1 MHVGMS
7 LFFQGQKDGLSDAEV
22 YQHEMRLGDMAE
34 PLGFDSLWSVEH
46 HFTGYTMVPDVL
58 QLLSYFAGRTRDIQL
73 GSMVVV
79 LPWHKPIRVA
89 EQVSMLDHL
98 CGGRLLFGVGRGLSR
113 TEFEGMQIPMED
125 SRIYFNESVEMLIS
139 GLEQGYCEYDGEL
152 VVQPRVDIRPAPA
165 RSLRGRIR
173 AAANTEESMRV
184 AGELGLGLL
193 MIPQKSWDVLAKDLD
208 VYRAAFSSRHAGEA
222 PPPRFLGLVFC
233 DEDGDRA
240 EAQARQYMGNYW
252 QTVIAHYDLFGDH
265 LSQTKG
271 YEYYADKYEAGA
283 DETTE
288 LFLSLQVYG
297 TPKQCR
303 ERVLDSAQ
311 RIGADGFMGVF
322 SYGGISPEAA
332 ERSLRLFARE
342 VLPEIKSAELYG

>member
-1 MHVGMS
+1 
-7 LFFQGQKDGLSDAEV
+7 
-22 YQHEMRLGDMAE
+22 MR
-34 PLGFDSLWSVEH
+34 
-46 HFTGYTMVPDVL
+46 
-58 QLLSYFAGRTRDIQL
+58 I
-73 GSMVVV
+73 
-79 LPWHKPIRVA
+79 
-89 EQVSMLDHL
+89 
-98 CGGRLLFGVGRGLSR
+98 
-113 TEFEGMQIPMED
+113 
-125 SRIYFNESVEMLIS
+125 
-139 GLEQGYCEYDGEL
+139 
-152 VVQPRVDIRPAPA
+152 
-165 RSLRGRIR
+165 
-173 AAANTEESMRV
+173 

-193 MIPQKSWDVLAKDLD
+193 MIPQKAWDVLAKELE
-208 VYRAAFSSRHAGEA
+208 VYRAAYRSRQPGEA

-240 EAQARQYMGNYW
+240 EALARQYMGSYW
-252 QTVIAHYDLFGDH
+252 QTVIEHYDLFGEH
-265 LSQTKG
+265 LSRTKG

-322 SYGGISPEAA
+322 SYGGISPEEA

-342 VLPEIKSAELYG
+342 VLPEIKSAELWG